1 MAPGYLQPAT
11 SLFCTMCLC
20 LATSVAA
27 LWLTLSRLCW
37 DSGQPENMSPE
48 SSSSLFPDRPIR
60 PLPKRRLRE
69 RLSPDVAD
77 SIKYPPTPQTTA
89 PLFVYPYNS
98 KEESTLVG
106 PEPVNVAS
114 RENFARLGQEAGL
127 RRNGLGTEHDES
139 FMAQARRAALGP
151 RAFHISPGHAIRASQ
166 RPGQARHPNPQAPP
180 STASSADGYDS
191 FENTNNKK
199 KRKIPTAGETILNRA
214 HVLNNPNVFGVP
226 SPPTTGDEGPGDAS
240 GAISTPYY
248 QSGGPTTNGQGI
260 SGPGR
265 GRYGRVRNGRSPLRA
280 LSDPNSNWGGRN
292 LKLRPGHQ
300 YPSPPGGA
308 NIVENSGI
316 ISSAIA
322 SAEKVPV
329 PQGQENIS
337 LLHQQASTKSS
348 PASATQFTFTFD
360 SQNPVSWPGSDPAPS
375 GMAGANRISQST
387 VPADYRDP
395 YAAIGTR
402 AAQTQPG
409 LVPPAGH
416 GGSQQGVTPPGDGGG
431 KGQAPP
437 NSVPKKSKRR
447 GNSLHQAAKQRRKET
462 EYKNLHHPP
471 ALEDIWVCEF
481 CDYEKIFGHPP
492 EALIRQYEIKDRR
505 RRREEA
511 ERRRLLEKAK
521 MKSRKGKKASKLP
534 AKNANAASDRNSAPS
549 GDHQA
554 PPPPPPPLHDQEEVE
569 EMHSEGFDSEDNYE
583 DNFHDD
589 DIPSLIP
596 TDDYRPH
603 SSTAQA
609 QGGGLTSGAGG
620 GQDGIRA

>member
-1 MAPGYLQPAT
+1 MALCYLGPLT
-11 SLFCTMCLC
+11 SLFRTICLC
-20 LATSVAA
+20 LATLVAA

-37 DSGQPENMSPE
+37 ASGQPENMSPE

-89 PLFVYPYNS
+89 PLFVYPYNA
-98 KEESTLVG
+98 KDESTVLG

-114 RENFARLGQEAGL
+114 RENFARLGQDAGL
-127 RRNGLGTEHDES
+127 RRNGLGTEHDDES
-139 FMAQARRAALGP
+139 LMGQARRALGS
-151 RAFHISPGHAIRASQ
+151 RTFHVSPGHATRTPQ
-166 RPGQARHPNPQAPP
+166 RPVQARHPNPQPPP

-199 KRKIPTAGETILNRA
+199 KRKIPTAGETILNGT
-214 HVLNNPNVFGVP
+214 HVLNDPNAFGVP

-280 LSDPNSNWGGRN
+280 LSDPNSAWGGRN
-292 LKLRPGHQ
+292 PKLRPGNQ
-300 YPSPPGGA
+300 YPSPPG
-308 NIVENSGI
+308 IENSGI

-322 SAEKVPV
+322 SAEKLPI

-337 LLHQQASTKSS
+337 LLQQQASTKSS
-348 PASATQFTFTFD
+348 PATARQFTFTFD

-375 GMAGANRISQST
+375 GMAGTNRMTQTASL
-387 VPADYRDP
+387 ADYRDP
-395 YAAIGTR
+395 YNGIGAR
-402 AAQTQPG
+402 VAQTQSG

-416 GGSQQGVTPPGDGGG
+416 GGAQLGVNPAADGG
-431 KGQAPP
+431 KGEAPP
-437 NSVPKKSKRR
+437 NAVPKKSKRR

-462 EYKNLHHPP
+462 EYKNMHHPP
-471 ALEDIWVCEF
+471 APEDVWVCEF
-481 CDYEKIFGHPP
+481 CDYERIFGHPP

-534 AKNANAASDRNSAPS
+534 AKNANAVSDRNPASP
-549 GDHQA
+549 GDRQA
-554 PPPPPPPLHDQEEVE
+554 PPPPPPPLHDHEEVE
-569 EMHSEGFDSEDNYE
+569 DMHSEGFDSEDNYE
-583 DNFHDD
+583 ENFHDD
-589 DIPSLIP
+589 DDIPDLVPAS
-596 TDDYRPH
+596 DYRPV
-603 SSTAQA
+603 SSLAQTNRA
-609 QGGGLTSGAGG
+609 GLTSGGGG